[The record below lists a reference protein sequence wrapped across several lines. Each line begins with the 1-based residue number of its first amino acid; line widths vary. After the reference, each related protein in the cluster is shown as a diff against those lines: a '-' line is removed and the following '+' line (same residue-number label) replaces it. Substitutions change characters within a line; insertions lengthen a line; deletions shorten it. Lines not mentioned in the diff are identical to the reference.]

1 MSIAV
6 MILGMALINLA
17 IRWPVYLFANHFRF
31 PPIVERALAFVPVA
45 VLTAIIVPTVL
56 YPGDGTRLDLSW
68 NNPALLASLVAAAV
82 SYFGKNLFATI
93 GAGVVAFLIL
103 RWLLPV

>member
-1 MSIAV
+1 MNIPV
-6 MILGMALINLA
+6 MVLGMALINLA

-31 PPIVERALAFVPVA
+31 PPLIERALAFVPVA

-56 YPGDGTRLDLSW
+56 YPEDDGPIDLSW
-68 NNPALLASLVAAAV
+68 HNPALIAAV
-82 SYFGKNLFATI
+82 LAAVVGRITKNLFATI
-93 GAGVVAFLIL
+93 GIGMAVFLLL

>member
-1 MSIAV
+1 MNIPV

-31 PPIVERALAFVPVA
+31 PPLIERALAFVPVA

-56 YPGDGTRLDLSW
+56 YPDDKTLDISW
-68 NNPALLASLVAAAV
+68 HNPSLLAAIIAAV
-82 SYFGKNLFATI
+82 VGRVTKNLFATI
-93 GAGVVAFLIL
+93 GIGMAAYLLL